1 MGVNKVILIGNLGR
15 RPEIRYVEGG
25 SRVATFSLATTER
38 YLDRNGTSREHTEWH
53 EIVCWGD
60 NAGKAERLG
69 IDKGDLVYIE
79 GRIRSRSWED
89 RTGQQRTAREIYTDE
104 LMLIKKTREERQDG
118 TPPEKVHIE
127 VSEPEDGLPF

>member
-25 SRVATFSLATTER
+25 SKVATFSLATTER
-38 YLDRNGTSREHTEWH
+38 YLDKNGNSREHTEWH

-60 NAGKAERLG
+60 NAGKTERLG

-79 GRIRSRSWED
+79 GRIRSRTWED
-89 RTGQQRTAREIYTDE
+89 RTGQQRTAREIYTDD
-104 LMLIKKTREERQDG
+104 LALLKRTREEHSDC
-118 TPPEKVHIE
+118 TPPAKVSIDI
-127 VSEPEDGLPF
+127 SEPEDGLPF